1 MSAIAPTI
9 DELLAM
15 LGSVEPICSLCQ
27 RPIDLD
33 LTDNYAARTW
43 LWVGLDGTVYAR
55 KLKPSLSC
63 VHCLEDLARRAATKE
78 PK

>member
-1 MSAIAPTI
+1 MSAIAPTL

-15 LGSVEPICSLCQ
+15 LGSVEPACSLCE

-33 LTDNYAARTW
+33 LTDGYAARAW

-55 KLKPSLSC
+55 RLKPSLAC
-63 VHCLEDLARRAATKE
+63 AGCLEDLARRAAAKE